1 MPSTA
6 RSSSP
11 SSTPTTGSDDGA
23 ARRGHH
29 ARPAASRHGRSDA
42 LSEGA
47 GSRGVRSA
55 TTTGPRL
62 AKRLKRRALTRP
74 RSGVLVAGMTGVA
87 ALTILITRVALAL
100 SGYPQ
105 VGGSEFHIAHAVWG
119 GLLLMIALS
128 LVLALANRWAY
139 PTAAVLGGVGIGLFL
154 DEIGKFITQDNDYFH
169 PLAAPLCYT
178 LLALLGAAG
187 LLLDLR
193 SRRGTRGN
201 LYALLEDMKFAADGP
216 MTAGQLAK
224 ARKHLSALEDD
235 ELSEQQSA
243 LVAGLR
249 DAVDEAAEHVA
260 EGDDAAW
267 TQRLTAWLVDHE
279 ARTLPLRRARRLGR
293 GLLVVLTLICLIAG
307 PGLLA
312 LSVWQL
318 MSPAPLGGV
327 ESPIG
332 QHPATTTWMLAAI
345 AAALGIAAG
354 VLAWLAIVRLAPDA
368 SNERL
373 TSGTELGIAAL
384 LLMLGGVNVVAA
396 YYSQFLILGA
406 AAVQSLAIT
415 ILARFRTRVRPSE
428 A

>member
-1 MPSTA
+1 MTEAPASRPRKPDMPSTA
-6 RSSSP
+6 TPSSSGNP
-11 SSTPTTGSDDGA
+11 STNGSGDAG
-23 ARRGHH
+23 GH
-29 ARPAASRHGRSDA
+29 RDRSRTS
-42 LSEGA
+42 
-47 GSRGVRSA
+47 
-55 TTTGPRL
+55 TGPRL
-62 AKRLKRRALTRP
+62 AKPLKRRALTRP
-74 RSGVLVAGMTGVA
+74 RAGVLIAGMTGVA

-119 GLLLMIALS
+119 GLLLMISLA

-139 PTAAVLGGVGIGLFL
+139 PVAAVLGGVGVGLFL

-187 LLLDLR
+187 LLVDLR

-201 LYALLEDMKFAADGP
+201 LYALLEDMKFATDGP

-235 ELSEQQSA
+235 ELSAQQGS

-249 DAVDEAAEHVA
+249 DAVDEAAEHVT
-260 EGDDAAW
+260 EGEDAAW
-267 TQRLTAWLVDHE
+267 SQRLMAWFIDRE
-279 ARTLPLRRARRLGR
+279 ARVLPLRRARRLGR
-293 GLLVVLTLICLIAG
+293 GLLVVLTLICLLAG

-318 MSPAPLGGV
+318 MSPVPLGGV
-327 ESPIG
+327 DSPIG
-332 QHPATTTWMLAAI
+332 EHPAATTWTLAAI

-354 VLAWLAIVRLAPDA
+354 VLAWLAIRRLSPDA
-368 SNERL
+368 SDERL

>member
-47 GSRGVRSA
+47 GSRGGRSA
-55 TTTGPRL
+55 TTTGTGL
-62 AKRLKRRALTRP
+62 TKRLKRRALTRP

-201 LYALLEDMKFAADGP
+201 HPRHM
-216 MTAGQLAK
+216 
-224 ARKHLSALEDD
+224 LSPRE
-235 ELSEQQSA
+235 
-243 LVAGLR
+243 
-249 DAVDEAAEHVA
+249 
-260 EGDDAAW
+260 
-267 TQRLTAWLVDHE
+267 
-279 ARTLPLRRARRLGR
+279 
-293 GLLVVLTLICLIAG
+293 
-307 PGLLA
+307 
-312 LSVWQL
+312 
-318 MSPAPLGGV
+318 
-327 ESPIG
+327 
-332 QHPATTTWMLAAI
+332 
-345 AAALGIAAG
+345 
-354 VLAWLAIVRLAPDA
+354 
-368 SNERL
+368 
-373 TSGTELGIAAL
+373 
-384 LLMLGGVNVVAA
+384 
-396 YYSQFLILGA
+396 
-406 AAVQSLAIT
+406 
-415 ILARFRTRVRPSE
+415 
-428 A
+428 